1 MCLRG
6 RGGIY
11 MKAMEE
17 IITDTA
23 NINSPIK
30 IASLVSSFF
39 KFNGSSELVKKIKD
53 MKAL

>member
-1 MCLRG
+1 MCLG
-6 RGGIY
+6 GGGGIY

-30 IASLVSSFF
+30 IASLVSFLF
-39 KFNGSSELVKKIKD
+39 
-53 MKAL
+53 